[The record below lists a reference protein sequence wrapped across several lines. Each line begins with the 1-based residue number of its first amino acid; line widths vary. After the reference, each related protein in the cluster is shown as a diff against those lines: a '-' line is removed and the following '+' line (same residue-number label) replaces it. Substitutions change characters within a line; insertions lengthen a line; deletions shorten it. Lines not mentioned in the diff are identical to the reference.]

1 MPLNLSN
8 QFLRILECS
17 KTTDITNGHNIFT
30 IVNAASCWW

>member
-17 KTTDITNGHNIFT
+17 KTTDITNSHNIFT
-30 IVNAASCWW
+30 IVDMTSC